1 MLETLALMGH
11 GFVNAMSL
19 SNLLFMAGGTAIGII
34 IGCLPGLSAA
44 MGVALLLPMTFT
56 MAPETGLI
64 VLGAI
69 YCGAIFGG
77 SISAILI
84 HTPGTPA
91 SAATA
96 IEGYQ
101 LTLQGKAGK
110 ALAVAC
116 FSSFCGGLLSCI
128 SLYFFAPLLAQLAMK
143 FGSPEYFWLSIF
155 GLTIIA
161 GVASKSL
168 LKGLISG
175 ALGLLLST
183 IGMDPIE
190 GAQRFMF
197 GQASLYEGINTTCA
211 LIGLFSMSQVLIL
224 AEKKI
229 KQRAKAAKFSDK
241 ITLSGK
247 EIKRITPT
255 ILRSWVIGNL
265 IGILPGAGASIACF
279 LGYNTSRQFSHHKE
293 EFGKGSIEGVAG
305 SEAANNAVTGGSLIP
320 MLTLG
325 IPGESVTAIE
335 GYQLTLQGKAGK
347 ALAVACF
354 SSFCGGLLSCVSLYF
369 FAPLLAQ
376 LAMKFGSPEYFW
388 LSIFGLTIIAGV
400 ASKSLLKGL
409 ISGALGLLLSTI
421 GMDPM
426 EGAQRFMFGQASLY
440 EGINTTCALIGLF
453 SMSQVLI
460 LAEKKIKQ
468 RAKAAK
474 FSDKITL
481 SGKEIK
487 RITPTILRSWI
498 IGNLIGILPGAGAS
512 IACFLGYNTS
522 RQFSHHKEEFG
533 KGSIEGVAGSEA
545 ANNAVTGGSL
555 IPMLTLGI
563 PGESVT
569 AVLMGGLII
578 QGLQPGPELFTRYAP
593 MTYTF
598 FAGFVLVQFFMLGI
612 GLLGCRGFA
621 QISRLSDAILIPSV
635 AVLCVVGSFAIHKN
649 FFDVVIMMI
658 FGVLGYLVRKFDL
671 NPAAIVLALILGPI
685 GENGLRRSLRL
696 SGGSPAILFSTPLCW
711 VLIALCVFGVC
722 SPIFMNRME
731 KKAVEDAGGDIPNEI
746 GDDPVRT
753 SD

>member
-128 SLYFFAPLLAQLAMK
+128 
-143 FGSPEYFWLSIF
+143 
-155 GLTIIA
+155 
-161 GVASKSL
+161 
-168 LKGLISG
+168 
-175 ALGLLLST
+175 
-183 IGMDPIE
+183 
-190 GAQRFMF
+190 
-197 GQASLYEGINTTCA
+197 
-211 LIGLFSMSQVLIL
+211 
-224 AEKKI
+224 
-229 KQRAKAAKFSDK
+229 
-241 ITLSGK
+241 
-247 EIKRITPT
+247 
-255 ILRSWVIGNL
+255 
-265 IGILPGAGASIACF
+265 
-279 LGYNTSRQFSHHKE
+279 
-293 EFGKGSIEGVAG
+293 
-305 SEAANNAVTGGSLIP
+305 
-320 MLTLG
+320 
-325 IPGESVTAIE
+325 
-335 GYQLTLQGKAGK
+335 
-347 ALAVACF
+347 
-354 SSFCGGLLSCVSLYF
+354 SLYF

-658 FGVLGYLVRKFDL
+658 FGVLGYAD
-671 NPAAIVLALILGPI
+671 
-685 GENGLRRSLRL
+685 
-696 SGGSPAILFSTPLCW
+696 
-711 VLIALCVFGVC
+711 
-722 SPIFMNRME
+722 
-731 KKAVEDAGGDIPNEI
+731 
-746 GDDPVRT
+746 
-753 SD
+753 